1 MRNCCLPLLG
11 HYNNEEDAMESL
23 PLHNEGNWSERI
35 PRHNSLH
42 KYTSF
47 PKYSPSRN
55 KENRKKKAL
64 SSFRGYHSGIGR
76 IPKGGETELIAAG
89 WPSWM
94 VEVSGEDL
102 RGWIPRKLKSF
113 GSLKLIG
120 EGTYSH
126 VYRAIDLE
134 KQKIVALKKIRVD
147 DLEPGTI
154 RFVARAI
161 RIVRSLHHPNI
172 IKLEGVVASESSYSL
187 YLVLEYMEHDL
198 ARLASTGLKFTEAQV
213 KSYMKQLFCGLDY
226 CHRQGILH
234 RDIKGSKLLID
245 NSGNLKIAD
254 FGLAYFNNPQEVC
267 PLTNRVISLWYRAP
281 EILLGATCCS
291 DAVDLWSAG
300 CLFAELYAGEPI
312 FPGTTELDQ
321 LRQIF
326 TLCGSPSE
334 EYWRKLKLRPAE
346 IFNPQKPFK
355 RCIAEKFESLPA
367 PALALI
373 ETLLSI
379 DPSARKSAIDALNN
393 EFFLSEPLPSEP
405 EEFPEF
411 PPSKELN
418 GQVRD
423 EARREAAGRY
433 KGNIYDDKGNRTSRS
448 RAIPAL
454 RLNAELY
461 HSMLTERVEVKFKPS
476 TVEAASGIPNE
487 ISGPGE

>member
-1 MRNCCLPLLG
+1 MGNCCLPLLG
-11 HYNNEEDAMESL
+11 HYNSEEDAMESL
-23 PLHNEGNWSERI
+23 PLHSEGIS
-35 PRHNSLH
+35 RHNFLH

-47 PKYSPSRN
+47 PEYSSSRN
-55 KENRKKKAL
+55 KENRKKKAI
-64 SSFRGYHSGIGR
+64 SSFRWYHPGIGR
-76 IPKGGETELIAAG
+76 IPKGGEAELIAAG

-94 VEVSGEDL
+94 VEVSGEVL

-113 GSLKLIG
+113 GRLKLSLQIG

-126 VYRAIDLE
+126 VYRAFDLE

-161 RIVRSLHHPNI
+161 RIQRSLHHPNI

-213 KSYMKQLFCGLDY
+213 KSYMKQLLCGLDY

-234 RDIKGSKLLID
+234 GDIKGSKLLID
-245 NSGNLKIAD
+245 NNGNLKIAD
-254 FGLAYFNNPQEVC
+254 FGLAYFDNPQEVC

-281 EILLGATCCS
+281 EILLGATCYS

-312 FPGTTELDQ
+312 FPGTTEVDQ

-334 EYWRKLKLRPAE
+334 EYWIKLKQCPAE
-346 IFNPQKPFK
+346 ICDPQKPFK
-355 RCIAEKFESLPA
+355 RCVAEKFENLPA

-379 DPSARKSAIDALNN
+379 ESSARKSAINALNS
-393 EFFLSEPLPSEP
+393 EFFLSERLPSEP

-418 GQVRD
+418 GQARD
-423 EARREAAGRY
+423 EARREAAGEN
-433 KGNIYDDKGNRTSRS
+433 KGNIYDDKGKGTSRS

-454 RLNAELY
+454 RLNGELY
-461 HSMLTERVEVKFKPS
+461 HSMLTERVEVKFKSS